1 MRQMVQTVRLVMAA
15 VIGSAMFGGAIGAEA
30 GFSDNLV
37 GKGKSPGAQSTGKDA
52 SVEPSHAPVGSAVGP
67 PAVTGGIVG
76 AIQSRFDIVGLT
88 LGMTQGDA
96 VRAVQQRQ
104 REVNG
109 KPIVF
114 EVLKEGPHQ
123 VLVKGAEPRIKFVA
137 MSDGKSVL
145 QAFDLSEEA
154 SKNPSD
160 GQDPRIQRF
169 AAGGQIEVF
178 EFQFPNVPN
187 DARVT
192 VLTRLQRL
200 APAVQR
206 DTVKAA
212 LLRKYGQPTI
222 DDAISMVWLLDQAG
236 SLMTGKDA
244 AKCRGATLPPGA
256 PVGAYDYSITAL
268 KGCGEQLTVQI
279 QGTLEAAM
287 LIQTTL
293 FHHQRLVDEREATQ
307 KAMLSRYG
315 LAPDQTKE
323 APAPQF

>member
-1 MRQMVQTVRLVMAA
+1 MLV
-15 VIGSAMFGGAIGAEA
+15 IFLFLGAGVPEVLA
-30 GFSDNLV
+30 GFSDGLV
-37 GKGKSPGAQSTGKDA
+37 GKGKASTAPSAGKQQENNSPTREMGQ
-52 SVEPSHAPVGSAVGP
+52 APIDS
-67 PAVTGGIVG
+67 
-76 AIQSRFDIVGLT
+76 AIQPKVAIGVGKSVAQAWFDVVGLR
-88 LGMTQGDA
+88 LGMTQDEA
-96 VRAVQQRQ
+96 VRAVQQRK

-109 KPIVF
+109 KPISF

-137 MSDGKSVL
+137 LSDGKSVL

-160 GQDPRIQRF
+160 GKDPRIQQF
-169 AAGGQIEVF
+169 SAGGQIEVF

-187 DARVT
+187 DARVN

-212 LLRKYGQPTI
+212 LLKKYGQPTI

-236 SLMTGKDA
+236 SLMTGKDV

-256 PVGAYDYSITAL
+256 PVGVYDYSITAL

-293 FHHQRLVDEREATQ
+293 FHHQRLVDERDATQ

-315 LAPDQTKE
+315 LTPEQTKQ

>member
-1 MRQMVQTVRLVMAA
+1 MRRIVQTVRFVVA
-15 VIGSAMFGGAIGAEA
+15 VLTLSSAIFGGESEAEA

-37 GKGKSPGAQSTGKDA
+37 GKGKSPGAQSAAKDA
-52 SVEPSHAPVGSAVGP
+52 SAEPKSAPIEPSAASTAW
-67 PAVTGGIVG
+67 TGG

-88 LGMTQGDA
+88 LGMTQTEA
-96 VRAVQQRQ
+96 VRAVQQRK

-109 KPIVF
+109 KPISF
-114 EVLKEGPHQ
+114 EVLKEGQHQ

-137 MSDGKSVL
+137 MSDGKSVV
-145 QAFDLSEEA
+145 QAFDLSEEV
-154 SKNPSD
+154 SRNPSD
-160 GQDPRIQRF
+160 GKDPRIQQF

-212 LLRKYGQPTI
+212 LLKKYGQPTI
-222 DDAISMVWLLDQAG
+222 DDAVSMVWLLDQAG

-244 AKCRGATLPPGA
+244 AKCRGTTLPPGA
-256 PVGAYDYSITAL
+256 PVGVYDYSITAL

-293 FHHQRLVDEREATQ
+293 FHHQRLVDERDATQ